1 MAAAAPT
8 ASHPSTL
15 LLSTEDLPEL
25 IYSPAP
31 SPPEPSPPEP
41 SEENLAP
48 LSMYLLRRP
57 RMPPTLFSI
66 LLSAAAPRS
75 QQRGMTARSY
85 RSPHPRP
92 VHRSALACK
101 SRAPPPSPWLLCGAQ
116 MLNTSTDL
124 NRRMPMHEH
133 CVRSQSQLP
142 PPRRCLASLWSW
154 VPPCTPRKSCR
165 SMSSASPVHG
175 TPSPL
180 PSLASPAATG
190 TQMHSSSRSRQSA
203 CTRGPAVSVHCD
215 CGRPRLRRLLSRERT
230 NLPHRGVL
238 PPLPN
243 PTPSPAPITAITR
256 HRHSPPTRSHPR
268 TRRRYP
274 PSPSCGA

>member
-1 MAAAAPT
+1 MFI
-8 ASHPSTL
+8 PSG
-15 LLSTEDLPEL
+15 EC
-25 IYSPAP
+25 
-31 SPPEPSPPEP
+31 
-41 SEENLAP
+41 
-48 LSMYLLRRP
+48 
-57 RMPPTLFSI
+57 
-66 LLSAAAPRS
+66 S

-85 RSPHPRP
+85 RSSHPRP

-124 NRRMPMHEH
+124 NRRMPMHEY

-203 CTRGPAVSVHCD
+203 CTTCMASGITTPPRCAAATPQPYALP
-215 CGRPRLRRLLSRERT
+215 RPH
-230 NLPHRGVL
+230 HRHHTSQTL
-238 PPLPN
+238 PPH
-243 PTPSPAPITAITR
+243 TQ
-256 HRHSPPTRSHPR
+256 PPPDS
-268 TRRRYP
+268 
-274 PSPSCGA
+274 S